1 METAWYIILA
11 VMITVYVVLDGFDLG
26 AGALHLLV
34 ARNDQERKQV
44 IKAIG
49 PVWNGNEVWLVAAG
63 GVLFMAFPKV
73 YSGAF
78 SGLYIG
84 MILVL
89 WLLIGRGLG
98 LELRSQID
106 NPLWRSACDA
116 VFSLASA
123 ALVLVLGA
131 ALGNVI
137 RGVPLGSDGY
147 FNMPLFEILNWYALL
162 VGLLAVTLLAS
173 HGANLL
179 AFRTRGE
186 VANRARAWAK
196 RLWWAQITMMIVL
209 FFATLAER
217 ESLISNFGDH
227 PWILIFPALAVGAA
241 AYMLVAQARGLWGRS
256 FIASCALILGMMC
269 SVAATL
275 FPNILPAS
283 GNPDNTMTVYNA
295 AADSYVLNTAI
306 IWWSIAAVLLAGYFI
321 FTYRIFFRKPIEVEP
336 GGD

>member
-1 METAWYIILA
+1 METVWFIILA

-34 ARNDQERKQV
+34 AKKDGERQQV
-44 IKAIG
+44 IKSIG

-98 LELRSQID
+98 LELRGQID
-106 NPLWRSACDA
+106 NRRWRSACDT
-116 VFSLASA
+116 VFSLGSA
-123 ALVLVLGA
+123 GLALILGVA
-131 ALGNVI
+131 FGNVI

-147 FNMPLFEILNWYALL
+147 FNMSLFDILNWYAVL

-186 VANRARAWAK
+186 VANRARTWAK
-196 RLWWAQITMMIVL
+196 RLWWAQVTMMVVL

-217 ESLISNFGDH
+217 ESLITNFGDH
-227 PWILIFPALAVGAA
+227 PWILIFPAVAVGAI
-241 AYMLVAQARGLWGRS
+241 AYMFVAQARGLWGRS
-256 FIASCALILGMMC
+256 FLASCALIVGMMC

-275 FPNILPAS
+275 FPDILPAS
-283 GNPDNTMTVYNA
+283 GNPTNTMTVYNA

-306 IWWSIAAVLLAGYFI
+306 IWWSIAAALLAGYFT
-321 FTYRIFFRKPIEVEP
+321 FTYRIFFRRPIEVEP
-336 GGD
+336 DGD